1 MSNRVIRGLS
11 EYHLQS
17 QIKGKKKRDVPIGL
31 DRFNTVRSTR
41 LDLFKPR
48 SASKTKNLI
57 KFLLGHGSR
66 AQRATLPK
74 KHIRLRVMGLSGQN
88 AVQLSFR

>member
-11 EYHLQS
+11 ERHLQAH
-17 QIKGKKKRDVPIGL
+17 IKSEKKRDIPIGL

-66 AQRATLPK
+66 AQRATLPRK
-74 KHIRLRVMGLSGQN
+74 YTRLRVNGQN
-88 AVQLSFR
+88 GLPAVRLSLR

>member
-11 EYHLQS
+11 QYHLQA
-17 QIKGKKKRDVPIGL
+17 QILSKKRKDIPIGL

-57 KFLLGHGSR
+57 KFLLGHGAR

-74 KHIRLRVMGLSGQN
+74 KYTRLRVKGPGGRA
-88 AVQLSFR
+88 AVKLSFR

>member
-11 EYHLQS
+11 DRHLQAQLKS
-17 QIKGKKKRDVPIGL
+17 KKKRDVPIGL

-41 LDLFKPR
+41 LDLLKPR

-57 KFLLGHGSR
+57 KFLLGHSSR

-74 KHIRLRVMGLSGQN
+74 KHMRLRVKGPNGVS
-88 AVQLSFR
+88 AVKLSFR

>member
-1 MSNRVIRGLS
+1 MSKRVIRDIAERRRLPDF
-11 EYHLQS
+11 
-17 QIKGKKKRDVPIGL
+17 KGQKRTVKPIGL
-31 DRFNTVRSTR
+31 DRHNLTLSGR

-57 KFLLGHGSR
+57 RFLLGHGER

-74 KHIRLRVMGLSGQN
+74 KYTKLCVYNSNGLPSVRLR
-88 AVQLSFR
+88 FE

>member
-11 EYHLQS
+11 EYHLHAQVKS
-17 QIKGKKKRDVPIGL
+17 KKRKDMPIGL

-74 KHIRLRVMGLSGQN
+74 KYTRLRVKGPAGQP
-88 AVQLSFR
+88 AVKLSFR

>member
-11 EYHLQS
+11 QYHLQA
-17 QIKGKKKRDVPIGL
+17 QIMGKKRKDIPIGL

-66 AQRATLPK
+66 AQRASLPR
-74 KHIRLRVMGLSGQN
+74 KHTRLRVKGPSGRA
-88 AVQLSFR
+88 AVKLSF

>member
-1 MSNRVIRGLS
+1 M
-11 EYHLQS
+11 HPKP
-17 QIKGKKKRDVPIGL
+17 KGKKRATVPIGL
-31 DRFNTVRSTR
+31 DRFNQVRAQR

-57 KFLLGHGSR
+57 KFLLGHGAR

-74 KHIRLRVMGLSGQN
+74 KHIRLRVCGPNGAS
-88 AVQLSFR
+88 AVRLNFN